1 VYFIAVWQYEVEPQA
16 TELVCADDI
25 DSSDIDIIQSALQQS
40 SLSLEDSSD
49 TTDTLD
55 FSDATLSFLISMR

>member
-1 VYFIAVWQYEVEPQA
+1 MYFIAVWQYEVEPQA
-16 TELVCADDI
+16 TELVYADDI

-49 TTDTLD
+49 TLD
-55 FSDATLSFLISMR
+55 FSDATF